1 MDNFT
6 FFNNTRIHFG
16 QGQISKITSE
26 IPKDKKVLVLYG
38 GGSIKKNGVYDQVKA
53 ALADHNWS
61 EFSGIEPNPKYD
73 TLLKAVAIIKAEN
86 FDYLLAV
93 GGGSVVDGTKFIAAA
108 CKFEGADPWDILE
121 TKAAV
126 NCALTLGCILT
137 LPATGSESNGNAVVM
152 REHDKLAFNS
162 PLVCPAFAILDP
174 TTTLSLSPRQSAN
187 GVVGAFVHVMEQY
200 LTYPVNAK
208 VQDRFAEALLLN
220 LIEEGPRVLKTPDD
234 LSVRSNLMWSA
245 TQALNGLIGAG
256 VPQDWTSHGIGHE
269 LTGHYGIDHARSLS
283 IILPAVMNICR
294 IEKEDKLLQ
303 YGERVFAI
311 TEGSIDQ
318 RIDQAIAQTIHF
330 FTIMNVPTTLN
341 HAGLERASIEV
352 LLKSLKKHGMVALG
366 EKGNNDL
373 SRSRKILEAAL

>member
-16 QGQISKITSE
+16 EGQISKITSE
-26 IPKDKKVLVLYG
+26 IPKGKKVLVLYG
-38 GGSIKKNGVYDQVKA
+38 GGSIKNNGVYDQVKN
-53 ALADHNWS
+53 ALADYNWG

-73 TLLKAVAIIKAEN
+73 TLLKAVALIKAED

-93 GGGSVVDGTKFIAAA
+93 GGGSVIDGTKFIAAA
-108 CKFEGADPWDILE
+108 CKFEGPECWDILE
-121 TKAAV
+121 AQAAV
-126 NCALTLGCILT
+126 NSALPLGCILT
-137 LPATGSESNGNAVVM
+137 LPATGSESNGNAVVT
-152 REHDKLAFNS
+152 RDHDKLAFNS
-162 PLVCPAFAILDP
+162 PLVRPAFAILDP

-187 GVVGAFVHVMEQY
+187 GVVDAFVHVMEQY

-220 LIEEGPRVLKTPDD
+220 LLEEGPKVLKTPND
-234 LSVRSNLMWSA
+234 LAVRVNIMWSA

-256 VPQDWTSHGIGHE
+256 VPQDWTSHSIGHE
-269 LTGHYGIDHARSLS
+269 LTGNYGIDHARSLS

-294 IEKEDKLLQ
+294 VEKEEKLLQ

-311 TEGSIDQ
+311 TEGSIEQ
-318 RIDQAIAQTIHF
+318 RINQAIAETIHF
-330 FTIMNVPTTLN
+330 FTIMNAPTSLN
-341 HAGLERASIEV
+341 HAGLERSSIEV
-352 LLKSLKKHGMVALG
+352 ILNSLKKHGMVALG
-366 EKGNNDL
+366 EHANIDL